1 MRAKVR
7 TNNKGSLNLR
17 EKPSTSSTVICK
29 IPYNSDIEV
38 EEASNEWY
46 KVTFNKYQGYALKKY
61 ILVDDEDGPLYTEV
75 EQQQPTITQADLR
88 AIYDSLKEAM
98 KLIEGVLKK

>member
-38 EEASNEWY
+38 EEASDEWY

-61 ILVDDEDGPLYTEV
+61 ILVDDEDGPLYTE
-75 EQQQPTITQADLR
+75 QQSTITQADLK
-88 AIYDSLKEAM
+88 AIYDSLKEAL